1 MMKQL
6 SRYLLKNNVFLM
18 VMCMGVG
25 VVIYL
30 LSDMF
35 DRLDDFIGAGL
46 GLKIILTYFFAKI
59 PLIISQIMPAVFLIA
74 MVVQL
79 SLMERSREL
88 LALQTGGISYGK
100 LASFFV
106 VYAILW
112 SLFQLG
118 FSQYF
123 GVMGEQVSNRIWA
136 EDVRDRKLAREV
148 VSRVWFRDD
157 RFIIFFGDAHVGRG
171 EGNNITVWQLSED
184 HGSLVWMAQAP
195 HFKAGRNGWTL
206 FEAEKVGAGTFETEI
221 VPTMHVNIAQ
231 DMRAFA
237 IADPSAKPSELPV
250 WQLQAAISTLERSG
264 SNVEDLKTAF
274 WSKWSYAF
282 SILTMSLLA
291 LAVSSYRRNIY
302 VNITV
307 SLVVTFAFY
316 GMMVMGSTMGS
327 KGFVPPVVGAWAANL
342 AMMLA
347 AVSRLVWVN
356 SKH

>member
-1 MMKQL
+1 MKQL

-18 VMCMGVG
+18 LMCMGLG
-25 VVIYL
+25 VVVYL

-35 DRLDDFIGAGL
+35 DRLDDFIAAGL
-46 GLKIILTYFFAKI
+46 GLDVILVYFLAKV

-112 SLFQLG
+112 SFFQLG

-123 GVMGEQVSNRIWA
+123 GVIGEQVSSRIWA
-136 EDVRDRKLAREV
+136 EDVRERKLSREL
-148 VSRVWFRDD
+148 VSNVWFRDD
-157 RFIIFFGDAHVGRG
+157 RYLVFFKDAHVGRG
-171 EGNNITVWQLSED
+171 EGNDISVWQLSED
-184 HGSLVWMAQAP
+184 HSSLIWMAQAQ

-206 FEAEKVGAGTFETEI
+206 YDAEKIGTGSFETEI
-221 VPTMHVNIAQ
+221 VPSMHVNIDQ
-231 DMRAFA
+231 DIRAFSVT
-237 IADPSAKPSELPV
+237 DPSAKPSELPV
-250 WQLQAAISTLERSG
+250 WQLYSAIRTLQKSG
-264 SNVEDLKTAF
+264 SNVEDLKTAY

-316 GMMVMGSTMGS
+316 GLMVMGGTMGS
-327 KGFVPPVVGAWAANL
+327 KGFVPPVVGAWASNL